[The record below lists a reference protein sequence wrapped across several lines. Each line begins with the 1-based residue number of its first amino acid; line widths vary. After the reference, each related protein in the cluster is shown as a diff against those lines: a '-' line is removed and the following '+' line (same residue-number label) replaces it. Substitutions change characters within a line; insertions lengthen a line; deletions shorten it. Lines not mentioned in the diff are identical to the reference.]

1 MSNGPAQTPDAYPG
15 ESAPAIRVSM
25 IKSVLTDI
33 HLWIPVAVLAVGVVI
48 LILVS

>member
-1 MSNGPAQTPDAYPG
+1 MSIRPAQTPDAYPG
-15 ESAPAIRVSM
+15 EPPPAIRVSR